1 VTEDW
6 CATIQCF
13 ADTQP
18 GWQEKSVEVQY
29 RGAGLTGKVSLR
41 LPSAYI
47 GDPDAV
53 TLYISVKDRIA
64 SGEVRHRRIIGA
76 FGQWVLGYKASH
88 YQRAFLSL
96 STLKQIW
103 K

>member
-1 VTEDW
+1 MTEDW

-47 GDPDAV
+47 GDP
-53 TLYISVKDRIA
+53 
-64 SGEVRHRRIIGA
+64 EIILRVVGKSKL
-76 FGQWVLGYKASH
+76 FNNFEFFFILVYC
-88 YQRAFLSL
+88 FP
-96 STLKQIW
+96 
-103 K
+103 